1 LIFGL
6 ILIAATALLYL
17 ALPRSFPAAFAFI
30 DKDIHAVTFIV
41 LFIVMPLIG
50 FPLNILLLLLGARF
64 DPLTA
69 LLIMFGGMAVHQAIA
84 FPAANTLLR
93 PLIEKLLSGRNIK
106 LPQWSND
113 GNDGFVWPSIIFM
126 AVPGLTYAM
135 KNYMLSLSG
144 VPFRTFFL
152 VSWLVQAVMGIPIV
166 LAGESLAGRHFKL
179 LAIVL
184 ALLGVLYVLRYWLV
198 RWRGRK
204 TRNLRSGH

>member
-1 LIFGL
+1 MKALPPPLRALIFGL

-17 ALPRSFPAAFAFI
+17 ALPRSFPAAFI
-30 DKDIHAVTFIV
+30 DGDTHAVTFII

-69 LLIMFGGMAVHQAIA
+69 LLIMFAGMAVHQVIVY
-84 FPAANTLLR
+84 PAA
-93 PLIEKLLSGRNIK
+93 KLLSRRNIR
-106 LPQWSND
+106 LPQWS
-113 GNDGFVWPSIIFM
+113 NDGFVWPSIIFM

-179 LAIVL
+179 LAVVL
-184 ALLGVLYVLRYWLV
+184 ALLGMLYVLRYWLV

-204 TRNLRSGH
+204 NT